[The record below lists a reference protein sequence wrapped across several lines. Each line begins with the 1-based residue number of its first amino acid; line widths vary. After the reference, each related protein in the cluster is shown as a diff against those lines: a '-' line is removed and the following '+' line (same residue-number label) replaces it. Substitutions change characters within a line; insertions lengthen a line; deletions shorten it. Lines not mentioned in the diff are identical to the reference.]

1 MRIFKDNLDRDGF
14 FWLETFPEAKKQRA
28 PSHDGLNHL
37 WGYLEMEL
45 TTITSL
51 FVGSGEV
58 GVEGGQMY
66 LRFAQREGHYILP
79 GSSIKG
85 AVRSLAEMLSPSC
98 MAVVDD
104 RDYQGQCK
112 ADDSL
117 MLCPACGLFGALS
130 YLGRLTFEDAVISN
144 PQSAYITIFQRTEP
158 RFAAP
163 ESEVEREKSFEFR
176 KFYMGL
182 AQRARIQDH
191 ERLEVL
197 KPGLFC
203 PLLIRLS
210 NVQDWEM
217 GLLILSLG
225 AAPGME
231 FNWKLGG
238 AKNRG
243 FGLVSLRLRDGQCA
257 SGLDWMFGK
266 KQPTALKVQDWVNAY
281 IRQAKQWKVW
291 QDVVMVVNRLR
302 EVYGHGVATGSEE
315 GTH

>member
-14 FWLETFPEAKKQRA
+14 FWVETFPEPKKQRA
-28 PSHDGLNHL
+28 PSHEGLNYL

-45 TTITSL
+45 TTLTPL

-58 GVEGGQMY
+58 GIEGGQMY
-66 LRFAQREGHYILP
+66 FRFARREGHYIVP

-117 MLCPACGLFGALS
+117 MLCPVCGLFGALS
-130 YLGRLTFEDAVISN
+130 YRGRLTFEDAVIPS
-144 PQSAYITIFQRTEP
+144 PQSDHVTIFQRTEP
-158 RFAAP
+158 RYAAP
-163 ESEVEREKSFEFR
+163 ESEAERDKSFEFR
-176 KFYMGL
+176 KFYRGP
-182 AQRARIQDH
+182 AQSARTQDH

-197 KPGLFC
+197 KQGLSC

-210 NVQDWEM
+210 NVQDWEA

-243 FGLVSLRLRDGQCA
+243 FGLVTVCLRDGQFA

-266 KQPTALKVQDWVNAY
+266 KQSPAPKVQDWVNAY
-281 IRQAKQWKVW
+281 IRQAQQWKVW
-291 QDVVMVVNRLR
+291 QEVQMVVNHLR
-302 EVYGHGVATGSEE
+302 GVYGHGAAPGS
-315 GTH
+315 